1 VEAQGA
7 RIEAQPGREKM
18 IILDYVS
25 IVPLSARRSINEAF
39 SEDLKSVNPAAILDK
54 DYTLDGP
61 VTVETI
67 N

>member
-1 VEAQGA
+1 
-7 RIEAQPGREKM
+7 M

-39 SEDLKSVNPAAILDK
+39 SEDLRSVNPAVIPDK